1 MNKKLLFLTTV
12 FTLLILSFLRT
23 SAQISLTGQL
33 RPRAEYRD
41 GYGTLEPITSK
52 PAGFVSQRS
61 RLIFNYKNSRLIFQT
76 TLQDVRVWGQDASTI
91 TATDGNKLELHEAWA
106 EIILSNKKDDSFK
119 KSPFDYLGFKIGRQ
133 ELIYDDAR
141 LLGNLDWLQQGR
153 RHDAAVLKML
163 EKGWQ
168 VDVGAAYNQNT
179 DAFNYNGTYY
189 TPANVPA
196 TIKDSKGNLV
206 NTPAGLIPLVNTAGI
221 SSKTGNPSFSNPPST
236 NAATQDY
243 KSFTYLYAAKTFHR
257 TKISGLFFAD
267 QFEKYILDSVRNIS
281 GTDVGYVYGRR
292 FNQTG
297 INTRYTTGL
306 MLVSPLGD
314 KSPFIVNGSYYYQ
327 GGHDRDGLSL
337 SAYSA
342 TLYLTYQ
349 QKLFSFTPGWEYLS
363 GNDAFSTSTTNH
375 RFDPLYG
382 TAHRFRGFMDYFY
395 AGTGSPTGGLN
406 DLYFKIKYLSINKRL
421 NAGLDYHNFSLAE
434 NQKDVSGNAIKKFL
448 GSEFDLYSTYSL
460 NKFTSVEA
468 GFSVMA
474 ATRSM
479 EYAKNVT
486 PGSTHLNNAW
496 SYLQIN
502 IRPDFFSK

>member
-1 MNKKLLFLTTV
+1 MNKKLLLFTV
-12 FTLLILSFLRT
+12 FILLILESLQT

-41 GYGTLEPITSK
+41 GYGTLEPITAK
-52 PAGFVSQRS
+52 PSGFVSQRA
-61 RLIFNYKNSRLIFQT
+61 RLSFNYKSSRVIFQT
-76 TLQDVRVWGQDASTI
+76 SIQDVRVWGQDASSI
-91 TATDGNKLELHEAWA
+91 SNADGNKLFLHEAWA
-106 EIILSNKKDDSFK
+106 ELVLSNKKDTSFK
-119 KSPFDYLGFKIGRQ
+119 KSPFDYLGLKIGRQ
-133 ELIYDDAR
+133 EIVYDDSR
-141 LLGNLDWLQQGR
+141 LLGNFDWQQQGR
-153 RHDAAVLKML
+153 RHDAVVLKML
-163 EKGWQ
+163 NKGWQ
-168 VDVGAAYNQNT
+168 VDLGAAYNQNI
-179 DAFNYNGTYY
+179 DAINYNGTYY

-206 NTPAGLIPLVNTAGI
+206 NTPAAFIPLINAAGI
-221 SSKTGNPSFSNPPST
+221 SSKTGNLAFSNPPNT

-243 KSFTYLYAAKTFHR
+243 KAFQYLYAAKTFQQ
-257 TKISGLFFAD
+257 TKLSGLFFAD
-267 QFEKYILDSVRNIS
+267 QFGKYVLDSVRNVS

-297 INTRYTTGL
+297 LNTRYTTGL

-314 KSPFIVNGSYYYQ
+314 GSPLSFSGAFYYQ

-337 SAYSA
+337 SAYTS
-342 TLYLTYQ
+342 TLALTYQ
-349 QKLFSFTPGWEYLS
+349 QKLFGFTPGWDYLS

-382 TAHRFRGFMDYFY
+382 TPHKFWGFMDYFY
-395 AGTGSPTGGLN
+395 AGTGSPVGGLSN
-406 DLYFKIKYLSINKRL
+406 AYFKIKYLSINKRF
-421 NAGLDYHNFSLAE
+421 NAGLDYHYFALAE

-448 GSEFDLYSTYSL
+448 GSEFDLIGSYNL
-460 NKFTSVEA
+460 NKFTNIEA

-479 EYAKNVT
+479 EYAKGIASN
-486 PGSTHLNNAW
+486 SSHLNNAW

-502 IRPDFFSK
+502 IRPDFFGR

>member
-1 MNKKLLFLTTV
+1 MDKKLLLLPGV
-12 FTLLILSFLRT
+12 FMLILTVAQS
-23 SAQISLTGQL
+23 SAQIALIGQL

-41 GYGTLEPITSK
+41 GYGTLEPVTSK

-61 RLIFNYKNSRLIFQT
+61 RLIFNYKSSRVIFQT
-76 TLQDVRVWGQDASTI
+76 SIQDVRVWGQDASSI
-91 TATDGNKLELHEAWA
+91 SNADGNKLFLHEAWA
-106 EIILSNKKDDSFK
+106 ELVLSNKKDTSFK
-119 KSPFDYLGFKIGRQ
+119 KSPVDYLGLKIGRQ
-133 ELIYDDAR
+133 EIVYDDAR
-141 LLGNLDWLQQGR
+141 LLGNFDWQQQGR
-153 RHDAAVLKML
+153 RHDAVVLKML
-163 EKGWQ
+163 NKGFQ
-168 VDVGAAYNQNT
+168 VDIGAAYNQNT
-179 DAFNYNGTYY
+179 DAVNYNGTYY

-196 TIKDSKGNLV
+196 TIKDNKGNLV
-206 NTPAGLIPLVNTAGI
+206 NTPAGFIPLINAAGI
-221 SSKTGNPSFSNPPST
+221 SSKTGSPTFSNPPST

-243 KSFTYLYAAKTFHR
+243 KSFEYLYAAKTFYQ

-267 QFEKYILDSVRNIS
+267 QFGKYILDSVRNNA

-297 INTRYTTGL
+297 LNTRYTTGL

-314 KSPFIVNGSYYYQ
+314 KSPLAVSGAYYYQ

-337 SAYSA
+337 SAYTTTIA
-342 TLYLTYQ
+342 LTYQ
-349 QKLFSFTPGWEYLS
+349 QKMFGFTPGWDYLS
-363 GNDAFSTSTTNH
+363 GNDAFSTSTKNH

-382 TAHRFRGFMDYFY
+382 TPHKFWGFMDYFY
-395 AGTGSPTGGLN
+395 AGTGSPVGGLSN
-406 DLYFKIKYLSINKRL
+406 AYFKIKYLSINKRFS
-421 NAGLDYHNFSLAE
+421 AGVDYHYFALAQ

-448 GSEFDLYSTYSL
+448 GSEFDLIGNYSL

-479 EYAKNVT
+479 EYAKGLT
-486 PGSTHLNNAW
+486 PGSAHLNNAW

-502 IRPDFFSK
+502 IRPDFFGK